1 VIGLTTGRQ
10 TSQRLNSLLRELS
23 STIPA
28 SRIMRRGKSSLDDL
42 TARFVQE
49 GISHAFALY
58 RWHGGPGRIDLYR
71 VGSGGLSQ
79 IPPSLIISRVRLRRE
94 YPVRGR
100 YIAQGISCERDSSEA
115 VKKLWQG
122 LSEVLELPKVESM
135 LDGKIT
141 TTIHLRA
148 KTDGSIDVAVTTP
161 PGIRE
166 VGPSLTIAKLI
177 WDLDDSKKKKA

>member
-10 TSQRLNSLLRELS
+10 TSQRLNSLLKELS

-28 SRIMRRGKSSLDDL
+28 ARIIRRGKSSLDDL
-42 TARFVQE
+42 AARFVQE

-71 VGSGGLSQ
+71 VGSNGLSQ

-94 YPVRGR
+94 YPLGGR
-100 YIAQGISCERDSSEA
+100 HIAQGISCDRDSSGA
-115 VKKLWQG
+115 VKKLWQA
-122 LSEVLELPKVESM
+122 LSEVLELPKVELISG
-135 LDGKIT
+135 GKIA

-148 KTDGSIDVAVTTP
+148 RTDGSIDLAVTSH

-166 VGPSLTIAKLI
+166 VGPRLTIMKLI
-177 WDLDDSKKKKA
+177 WDLDDSKKKKL